1 MSIDLVNL
9 INEKSG
15 NDANPLK
22 TMSTMDK
29 FKSALKVSV

>member
-22 TMSTMDK
+22 KMSTMDK